1 MSFNARWGG
10 IKIVE
15 PSTSSRA
22 EELVGGLRNAFE
34 RGESFIK
41 AKQSLINAGYN
52 PAEVELAT
60 QEMRRLLSSK
70 NPPKVAPVEKNPAPT
85 VKKKSIFP
93 IKKPQVK
100 QLPKASKVPSSKKN
114 GISTALMI
122 ILIIVMVLILVG
134 ATVLGLFWDQW
145 F

>member
-1 MSFNARWGG
+1 MSPNARWRG

-15 PSTSSRA
+15 PSIPSRA
-22 EELVGGLRNAFE
+22 QELVGGLRNAFE

-52 PAEVELAT
+52 PAEVELAA

-70 NPPKVAPVEKNPAPT
+70 NPPKVAPVETKFTPT
-85 VKKKSIFP
+85 IKKSGI
-93 IKKPQVK
+93 K
-100 QLPKASKVPSSKKN
+100 QLPKSSKILQSKKEGISKV
-114 GISTALMI
+114 LMI
-122 ILIIVMVLILVG
+122 VLIIVMVLILIG
-134 ATVLGLFWDQW
+134 AMVLGLFWDQW